1 MSSVSFQWKT
11 TKLKKNG
18 TRFNAERRML
28 TLVGRREGDTAAPT
42 DTEDSAADY
51 FSASLAQEAEEAAMP
66 LARASRQALV
76 FVLVSVACASA
87 ALASGTYAIWLTRRQ
102 AAQNALTDVRD
113 LLRTC
118 HDRMVQMED
127 ELHRMPA
134 PPTSASAH

>member
-1 MSSVSFQWKT
+1 M
-11 TKLKKNG
+11 KKNG
-18 TRFNAERRML
+18 IPFNPERRGL
-28 TLVGRREGDTAAPT
+28 TRVGRREGDNAAPS

-51 FSASLAQEAEEAAMP
+51 FSASMAQEAELAAVP
-66 LARASRQALV
+66 LAHTSRQALI
-76 FVLVSVACASA
+76 FVLVSVACATA

-127 ELHRMPA
+127 DLHRMPA
-134 PPTSASAH
+134 PASSPSAH